1 MKSEE
6 EREKAKRKYEK
17 KALPIHVALQNK
29 LREMFNQMAKGDFN
43 YPEEERYRK
52 MIIGPGVMFGLP
64 KDLRDRLDAE

>member
-1 MKSEE
+1 
-6 EREKAKRKYEK
+6 
-17 KALPIHVALQNK
+17 
-29 LREMFNQMAKGDFN
+29 MFNQLAKGDFN